1 MYLSVVIPAYNEE
14 KRIITT
20 LLDIDKYL
28 SNQNY
33 PSTGPEE
40 IDYEVIVISDGSTDN
55 TVKAIKNLKEK
66 VKNLRVIDNKKN
78 YGKGYVVRQGMLE
91 AKGKYRLFM
100 DADNSTTIDH
110 LDKFWEY
117 AKENYDIVIASIGIK
132 GAKIQENA
140 AFYRRW
146 LGKISKYIIRFF
158 SGLWN
163 IHDTQRGFKLF
174 NKNAAEKIFSKQTI
188 QRFGF
193 DIEIL
198 VLAKKMG
205 YKIKEVPV
213 NWKNPGASKVS
224 LSDYIRTFKELLKI
238 KYNLLTNKYKI
249 KNND

>member
-20 LLDIDKYL
+20 LLDVDKYL
-28 SNQNY
+28 NNQNY
-33 PSTGPEE
+33 LYE
-40 IDYEVIVISDGSTDN
+40 IIVVSDGSTDN
-55 TVKAIKNLKEK
+55 TVKAIKGLKGKIENLKI
-66 VKNLRVIDNKKN
+66 IDNKKN
-78 YGKGYVVRQGMLE
+78 HGKGYVVRQGMLE

-117 AKENYDIVIASIGIK
+117 TKKNYDIIIASIGIK

-158 SGLWN
+158 SGLWS

-174 NKNAAEKIFSKQTI
+174 NQNATEKIFSKQTI
-188 QRFGF
+188 ERFGF

-198 VLAKKMG
+198 VLAKKMR
-205 YKIKEVPV
+205 YKIKEVPI

-249 KNND
+249 KNNYD